1 MAWKI
6 VFAHFVS
13 FYFILF
19 FIYFL
24 DLFNIAGDLLYIAG
38 HL

>member
-6 VFAHFVS
+6 VIAHFVL

-19 FIYFL
+19 FIDFL
-24 DLFNIAGDLLYIAG
+24 DLFYIAG